1 MTEDAVQVAPHVYTV
16 LLENERVR
24 LLEVRLK
31 PGDSSA
37 MHSHPAYVIYGLD
50 AGKVKFNSPSG
61 ETAEIEIKAGDVM
74 WREPEEHAVDNIG
87 STEAHALLLELK

>member
-1 MTEDAVQVAPHVYTV
+1 MVQDAVQVAPHVYTV

-37 MHSHPAYVIYGLD
+37 MHSHPAYVIYGLEG
-50 AGKVKFNSPSG
+50 GKVKFNAPSG
-61 ETAEIEIKAGDVM
+61 ETAEIELKAGDVM

-87 STEAHALLLELK
+87 STEAHALLFELK

>member
-1 MTEDAVQVAPHVYTV
+1 MAQDAVQVAPHVYTV
-16 LLENERVR
+16 LFENERVR

-37 MHSHPAYVIYGLD
+37 MHSHPAYVIYGLE
-50 AGKVKFNSPSG
+50 GGRVKFNSPSG

-87 STEAHALLLELK
+87 STDVGALLVELK

>member
-1 MTEDAVQVAPHVYTV
+1 MAEDAVRVAPHVYTV

-50 AGKVKFNSPSG
+50 EGKVKFNSPSG

-87 STEAHALLLELK
+87 STEAHALLFELK

>member
-1 MTEDAVQVAPHVYTV
+1 MAQDAVQVAPHVYTV

-31 PGDSSA
+31 PGASSA
-37 MHSHPAYVIYGLD
+37 MHSHPAYVIYGLEG
-50 AGKVKFNSPSG
+50 GKVRFNSPSG

-87 STEAHALLLELK
+87 STEAHALLFELK

>member
-1 MTEDAVQVAPHVYTV
+1 MVQDAVQVAPHVYTV

-37 MHSHPAYVIYGLD
+37 MHSHPAYVIYGLE
-50 AGKVKFNSPSG
+50 GGRVKFNSPSG

-87 STEAHALLLELK
+87 STEAHALLFELK